1 MKFSLLNSRNL
12 KDKATSIPG
21 LIAVVALALA
31 EYDGVYPHS
40 EVVRPWAS
48 LVAFL
53 AGAIFAANAT
63 SAPNQPVNK
72 PAPVKADPLEPGTD
86 TPKGD
91 A

>member
-1 MKFSLLNSRNL
+1 MKFSLLNDRNL

-31 EYDGVYPHS
+31 EYEGPYPHS
-40 EVVRPWAS
+40 ETIRPWAS
-48 LVAFL
+48 LIAFL
-53 AGAIFAANAT
+53 AGAVFAANTT
-63 SAPNQPVNK
+63 SGGKTP
-72 PAPVKADPLEPGTD
+72 T